1 MIEHD
6 PGSGLSPD
14 PLEQRLSDA
23 LRVRTDSVGLSDLRP
38 ADPPSRHARFR
49 LAVSRPV
56 RRAVLLLVLA
66 AVVVGV
72 LFVSAHWERPTQ
84 APPAN
89 APTAPPTPTTPGAVT
104 ASPDSRP

>member
-6 PGSGLSPD
+6 HGSGPPPD
-14 PLEQRLSDA
+14 PLEQRLGDA
-23 LRVRTDSVGLSDLRP
+23 LRARADSVGLSDLRP
-38 ADPPSRHARFR
+38 AAPPSGSARFR
-49 LAVSRPV
+49 PLVSVPV

-72 LFVSAHWERPTQ
+72 LFASAHWERPEQ

-89 APTAPPTPTTPGAVT
+89 APTARPTTPGVVT
-104 ASPDSRP
+104 ASPGFRP